1 MTVKSTSG
9 ARLARASR
17 IFLDTELPPEDHR
30 RIAETSTA
38 SGYGRDA
45 LKAILDDKVARALR
59 LDGYKDIFISANM
72 ALAPRIF
79 ASLADPTRLRILMLL
94 RAMELS
100 VGELA
105 QVLGQSQPRVS
116 RHVKILIDAGLA
128 ERRKEGSWVFLS
140 LGARARTEP
149 LFQLLDRWT
158 ELDGDNP
165 WTEADAARLAAVRA
179 DRAAAAERYF
189 ASHAGV
195 WDALCSLYGAESEVE
210 AACRRALGG
219 GADGQPI
226 GRLVDVGT
234 GTGRMIELFGADA
247 QKALGIDRS
256 PEMLR
261 LARAKLAQAGLD
273 SVELRQ
279 GDMYALPLPSGSA
292 DTVII
297 HQVLHYAQ
305 NPAAA
310 VAEAA
315 RLLAPGGRL
324 LIVDF
329 APHEREELR
338 ATDAHVRLGFADE
351 AILKHFE
358 EAGLEGRVVEHLE
371 GGELTVTIWLGLQPE
386 TRIREVA

>member
-1 MTVKSTSG
+1 
-9 ARLARASR
+9 
-17 IFLDTELPPEDHR
+17 
-30 RIAETSTA
+30 
-38 SGYGRDA
+38 
-45 LKAILDDKVARALR
+45 
-59 LDGYKDIFISANM
+59 M
-72 ALAPRIF
+72 ALAPKIF
-79 ASLADPTRLRILMLL
+79 ASLADPTRLRIVMLL

-100 VGELA
+100 VGEIA

-140 LGARARTEP
+140 LGQRARTEP

-165 WTEADAARLAAVRA
+165 WVAADAARLAAVRA

-189 ASHAGV
+189 ASHAGS
-195 WDALCSLYGAESEVE
+195 WDALRSLHVAESEVE
-210 AACRRALGG
+210 AAIGRALGET
-219 GADGQPI
+219 PI
-226 GRLVDVGT
+226 GRLVDIGT
-234 GTGRMIELFGADA
+234 GTGRMIELFAAGAER
-247 QKALGIDRS
+247 ALGIDRS

-261 LARAKLAQAGLD
+261 LARAKLAEAGLD
-273 SVELRQ
+273 AVELRQ
-279 GDMYALPLPSGSA
+279 GDMYSLPLASGSA

-315 RLLAPGGRL
+315 RLLSPGGRL
-324 LIVDF
+324 LVVDF

-338 ATDAHVRLGFADE
+338 VTDAHVRLGFADE

-358 EAGLEGRVVEHLE
+358 EAGLEGRVVQHLE

-386 TRIREVA
+386 TRIREAA

>member
-1 MTVKSTSG
+1 
-9 ARLARASR
+9 
-17 IFLDTELPPEDHR
+17 
-30 RIAETSTA
+30 
-38 SGYGRDA
+38 
-45 LKAILDDKVARALR
+45 
-59 LDGYKDIFISANM
+59 M
-72 ALAPRIF
+72 ALAPKIF

-140 LGARARTEP
+140 LGPRRRIEP
-149 LFQLLDRWT
+149 LFQLVDRWL
-158 ELDGDNP
+158 EIDGADGS
-165 WTEADAARLAAVRA
+165 TEADAARLAAVRA

-189 ASHAGV
+189 AGHARD
-195 WDALCSLYGAESEVE
+195 WDALRSLHVAESEVE
-210 AACRRALGG
+210 AAIARALGD
-219 GADGQPI
+219 API
-226 GRLVDVGT
+226 GRLVDIGT
-234 GTGRMIELFGADA
+234 GTGRMIELFAPRAD
-247 QKALGIDRS
+247 QALGIDRS

-279 GDMYALPLPSGSA
+279 GDMYSLPLPSHTA

-310 VAEAA
+310 VFEAA
-315 RLLAPGGRL
+315 RLLAQDGRL

-329 APHEREELR
+329 APHEREDLR
-338 ATDAHVRLGFADE
+338 AADAHVRLGFADE

-358 EAGLEGRVVEHLE
+358 EAGLSGRVVEHLE
-371 GGELTVTIWLGLQPE
+371 GGELTVTLWLGDRGE
-386 TRIREVA
+386 TRLREVA

>member
-1 MTVKSTSG
+1 
-9 ARLARASR
+9 
-17 IFLDTELPPEDHR
+17 
-30 RIAETSTA
+30 
-38 SGYGRDA
+38 
-45 LKAILDDKVARALR
+45 
-59 LDGYKDIFISANM
+59 M
-72 ALAPRIF
+72 ALAPKIF
-79 ASLADPTRLRILMLL
+79 AALADPTRLRILMLL

-116 RHVKILIDAGLA
+116 RHVRILIDASLA

-140 LGARARTEP
+140 LGPRPRTEP

-165 WTEADAARLAAVRA
+165 WTAADAARLAAVRA

-189 ASHAGV
+189 AGHAEV
-195 WDALCSLYGAESEVE
+195 WDALRSLHVAESEVE
-210 AACRRALGG
+210 AAIERAL
-219 GADGQPI
+219 APAPI
-226 GRLVDVGT
+226 GRLVDIGT
-234 GTGRMIELFGADA
+234 GTGRMIELFARDA
-247 QKALGIDRS
+247 EAALGIDRS

-261 LARAKLAQAGLD
+261 LARAKLAAAGLD
-273 SVELRQ
+273 TVELRQ
-279 GDMYALPLPSGSA
+279 GDMYSLPLASGSA
-292 DTVII
+292 DTAIL

-315 RLLAPGGRL
+315 RLLGPGGRL

-338 ATDAHVRLGFADE
+338 AADAHVRLGFADE
-351 AILKHFE
+351 AILKLIE

-386 TRIREVA
+386 ERLRSVA